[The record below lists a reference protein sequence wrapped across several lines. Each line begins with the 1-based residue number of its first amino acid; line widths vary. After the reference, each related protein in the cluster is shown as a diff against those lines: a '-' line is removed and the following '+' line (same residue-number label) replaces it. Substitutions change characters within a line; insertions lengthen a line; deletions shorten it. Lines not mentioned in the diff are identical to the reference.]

1 MSGGMKERLCRGL
14 EKVLTVKPCELPAAA
29 GGILL
34 FFLLFLAYSML
45 RPVRET
51 MGIAGGV
58 QNLQWLFTATFAASM
73 GIQFL
78 FGWISSKVRRKAILP
93 WTYGFF
99 ILNLVV
105 FAALV
110 LACPENIWMARS
122 FYVWLSVFNL
132 LTVSVAWSV
141 LSDVMKSG
149 QMKRLFALIASGSSL
164 GAIVGPAVTAALAGV
179 AGHLWLFLAA
189 AVLLALAMLAGM
201 HLHRWR
207 DRTSP
212 GGAGEGIPLPPGC
225 RERPLGGNPFAGASS
240 VFRSPFLM
248 GIGLFIILL
257 AGTNTF
263 LYFELMSVVASS
275 FPDPVSQTQVFGV
288 LDVVVQGCTMLLQ
301 VFLAGRIVRK
311 FGLAA
316 LLAAVPVLISLGF
329 VWMAFAPV
337 FAVVAMVMAVRRIG
351 EYGMVR
357 PGREMLNSVL
367 SPEEKYKA
375 KSFIDTVLYR
385 GGDAVSAWLKSF
397 FNVLGSHSPWAMLA
411 GAAISL
417 LWAVTGFLLADRF
430 RKIAGVQGKE

>member
-1 MSGGMKERLCRGL
+1 MSSGMKERLCRSL
-14 EKVLTVKPCELPAAA
+14 EKVLHAETRELPAAA

-58 QNLQWLFTATFAASM
+58 QNLQWLFTATFAASI
-73 GIQFL
+73 GGQFL
-78 FGWISSKVRRKAILP
+78 FGWVSSKVRRKAILP

-99 ILNLVV
+99 ILNLAV

-110 LACPENIWMARS
+110 LACPGNVWTARS

-141 LSDVMKSG
+141 LSDVMKPG
-149 QMKRLFALIASGSSL
+149 QMKRLFALVASGSSL
-164 GAIVGPAVTAALAGV
+164 GAMAGPAVTAALAGM
-179 AGHLWLFLAA
+179 AGYLWLFLAA
-189 AVLLALAMLAGM
+189 AVFLALAMLAGM
-201 HLHRWR
+201 YLHRWR
-207 DRTSP
+207 DGNSP
-212 GGAGEGIPLPPGC
+212 EDEETGVLLPADC
-225 RERPLGGNPFAGASS
+225 RERPLGGNPFAGASA

-275 FPDPVSQTQVFGV
+275 FPDPVRQTQVFGA

-337 FAVVAMVMAVRRIG
+337 FAVVAVVMAVRRIG

-385 GGDAVSAWLKSF
+385 GGDAVSAWLKSS
-397 FNVLGSHSPWAMLA
+397 FNVLGAHSPWAMLA
-411 GAAISL
+411 GAAISF
-417 LWAVTGFLLADRF
+417 LWAATGFLLAGRF
-430 RKIAGVQGKE
+430 RKMAGVQGKK